1 MSGLKILSEIRE
13 NLKKLNEEILN
24 HPYIRDAEAGT
35 LNRDKVISF
44 VTNQAYIVYHDAR
57 NLAIMLSKVR
67 YSDEVE
73 FFKTVLD
80 GDLSALKEL
89 DKLCTELDAECWSFR
104 KVNPAA
110 ASYTH
115 YLAWLALYANPGESA
130 LALTINLP
138 VWGSN
143 VRRLLNAFRSKY
155 GLRNLG
161 FLELFAR
168 DYSFLEKLAAPIIER
183 YYVVSKERYYVIA
196 RMIQAYEKMFW
207 DAIYM

>member
-1 MSGLKILSEIRE
+1 MNGFKILNEIRE
-13 NLKKLNEEILN
+13 KLKKLNEEILE
-24 HPYIRDAEAGT
+24 HPYVKDAEAGT
-35 LNRDKVISF
+35 LNRDKIVSF
-44 VTNQAYIVYHDAR
+44 ITNQAYIVYHDAR
-57 NLAIMLSKVR
+57 SLAVMLSRVKHD
-67 YSDEVE
+67 DEIK
-73 FFKTVLD
+73 FFRTILD
-80 GDLSALKEL
+80 GDLNAIKEL
-89 DKLCTELDAECWSFR
+89 ETLCNELDVDCWSFR
-104 KVNPAA
+104 NVTPGA

-130 LALTINLP
+130 LALTVNLP

-143 VRRLLNAFRSKY
+143 VKRLLNAFRSKY

-183 YYVVSKERYYVIA
+183 YYMTSKERYYVIA

-207 DAIYM
+207 DAIYK

>member
-24 HPYIRDAEAGT
+24 HPYIRDAEAGM
-35 LNRDKVISF
+35 LSRERIASF
-44 VTNQAYIVYHDAR
+44 VINQAYIVYHDAR
-57 NLAIMLSKVR
+57 SLAVMLSKAR
-67 YSDEVE
+67 YSDEVK

-89 DKLCTELDAECWSFR
+89 EKLCNELNVECWSFR

-130 LALTINLP
+130 LALTVNLP
-138 VWGSN
+138 VWGGN
-143 VRRLLNAFRSKY
+143 VRRLLNAFRNKY

-168 DYSFLEKLAAPIIER
+168 DYSFLERLAAPIIER
-183 YYVVSKERYYVIA
+183 YYGISREKYHVIA
-196 RMIQAYEKMFW
+196 RMIQAYERMFW
-207 DAIYM
+207 DAIYT